1 MICWSIHARAVIS
14 PLLSQLSLIPSV
26 EWKRELLGDIIVTV
40 CLYIADNIEQ
50 PGSHSKPVGLPS
62 KSPAA
67 LVLSLHQ
74 LVDVSKWLSIR
85 SALQLHKNKKE
96 TSIVPLSLIWTGG
109 RHVRV
114 IVFIICK
121 PYQILLVFNTCHYTH
136 YFYLQIIVLMLVQ
149 TEYFLA
155 LKNALF
161 LSVKVADVKTSHAQN
176 DQFSKTNIL
185 ERHSETF
192 AAKFKYA
199 F

>member
-1 MICWSIHARAVIS
+1 
-14 PLLSQLSLIPSV
+14 
-26 EWKRELLGDIIVTV
+26 
-40 CLYIADNIEQ
+40 
-50 PGSHSKPVGLPS
+50 
-62 KSPAA
+62 
-67 LVLSLHQ
+67 
-74 LVDVSKWLSIR
+74 
-85 SALQLHKNKKE
+85 
-96 TSIVPLSLIWTGG
+96 
-109 RHVRV
+109 
-114 IVFIICK
+114 
-121 PYQILLVFNTCHYTH
+121 
-136 YFYLQIIVLMLVQ
+136 MLVQ